1 MQKVNGTKKGFKT
14 GLNQDGEPGEKKN
27 KKKKLM
33 MWNQITSKS
42 VIKMVQD
49 STEHQSHLLDKLS

>member
-14 GLNQDGEPGEKKN
+14 GLNQDGEPGEKKT
-27 KKKKLM
+27 KKLM